1 MPQADEPFYG
11 FLRTRQALKPYQSS
25 LF

>member
-11 FLRTRQALKPYQSS
+11 FSRTRQALKPCQSS